1 MKYVIIG
8 VGAAGMTAARTL
20 REMDPKGEIVMLSV
34 DEKPHS
40 RCMLHKYLSH
50 ERDADALNFVPE
62 DFFEKNKIWHIPGQ
76 RLEGLNTAAKKVIY
90 AGGIEC
96 SYDKLL
102 IATGAESFIPPVGAL
117 RTAPNVFGLRH
128 LSDAV
133 AIDERAEKAENV
145 VIIGSGL
152 VGLDAA
158 YGLLERGKKITVVEM
173 ADRILPIQL
182 DEKGASQYQ
191 KKFEE
196 AGCRFCLGRKGSDTI
211 CNEAGEV
218 TKVVLDNGEELDC
231 DLVIVAAGV
240 RCATAGLMDSGLT
253 IERGIQVNDYLQT
266 SDPSVYAAGDV
277 TGLSGIWPN
286 AQKQGKIAA
295 QNMAGGNQ
303 FVYVDRFAA
312 KNTINF
318 FGLVSLCVGALNPE
332 EGDEVVS
339 KECKDQYERAIFRGD
354 CLAGYLLQGDIS
366 HAGIYQYLIK
376 NQVKLT
382 KEQKDKVFALT
393 FGDFYGVKENGEYD
407 YAVHAG

>member
-8 VGAAGMTAARTL
+8 IGAAGMTAAKTL
-20 REMDPKGEIVMLSV
+20 RELAPEDDIVMISV

-50 ERDADALNFVPE
+50 ERDEDGLNFVPS
-62 DFFEKNKIWHIPGQ
+62 DFFEKNRITQAAGQ
-76 RLEGLNTAAKKVIY
+76 RVEKLDTEKKQVICDK
-90 AGGIEC
+90 GFVC

-128 LSDAV
+128 LSDAK
-133 AIDERAEKAENV
+133 AIDKCAENAQKV

-158 YGLLERGKKITVVEM
+158 YGLLEQKKDIVIVEM

-182 DEKGASQYQ
+182 DETGAAQYQ
-191 KKFEE
+191 KLFEQ
-196 AGCRFCLGRKGSDTI
+196 AGCQFRLGRRGADTV
-211 CNEAGEV
+211 CNDAGEV
-218 TKVVLDNGEELDC
+218 THVVLDDGEKLSC

-240 RCATAGLMDSGLT
+240 RSAVAGFEDSGLL
-253 IERGIQVNDYLQT
+253 IDRGIQVNDYLET
-266 SDPSVYAAGDV
+266 SVKDVYAAGDV

-295 QNMAGGNQ
+295 QNMVLGNKYQ
-303 FVYVDRFAA
+303 YEDRFAA

-318 FGLVSLCVGALNPE
+318 FGLVSLCVGKLNPE
-332 EGDEVVS
+332 EGDEVIAR
-339 KECKDQYERAIFRGD
+339 EAADQYQRAIFTD
-354 CLAGYLLQGDIS
+354 NKLAGFLQQGDIS
-366 HAGIYQYLIK
+366 HDGIYQYLIK
-376 NQVKLT
+376 NQIDLSDK
-382 KEQKDKVFALT
+382 KDRIFSLS
-393 FGDFYGVKENGEYD
+393 FGDFYGVKENGEYSWT
-407 YAVHAG
+407 